1 MQTKTVILN
10 FWNELMQWAHGTDS
24 LIHGQVKYVVTEIGE
39 DSKDSRVSCC
49 YFPLMVYYGEF
60 REVGTDTSVAL
71 KSDATASV
79 LMLHLNPS
87 SSSCTAIQYCADYLI
102 TVIFYP

>member
-1 MQTKTVILN
+1 
-10 FWNELMQWAHGTDS
+10 MQWAHGTDS

-71 KSDATASV
+71 KSDATASA

-102 TVIFYP
+102 TVKFYP